1 MKRTA
6 IAPSVLF
13 LLLTALPSSNLAESL
28 TTASP
33 AAQKPGLGGAAAND
47 VSARADDSVW
57 MISTRHLGCLCGSP
71 QAEPDFPLRRYDRD
85 GGWQETDWSEWS
97 AAEQPGTIT
106 VVYVHGNRVEY
117 GEAGGRGL
125 AAYRALTRHAA
136 DPRPIRFVVWS
147 WPSDKLRG
155 PKPMR
160 DARVKATRTPTESY
174 YLACFLSRLN
184 PDTPLGLLGYSF
196 GTRII
201 SGALHLAEGGALGSL
216 KLTEASV
223 RPAHTVRVA
232 MLAAAM
238 DNHWWLSGHY
248 HGQAWSA
255 VERLCLQYNTCDPV
269 LRFYP
274 RLDRCSRAQA
284 LGYTGFCWPASL
296 GEDAER
302 LEQSNVCCEIGK
314 THEERAYLAS
324 AAIMGR
330 VSETLL
336 AP

>member
-1 MKRTA
+1 MKR
-6 IAPSVLF
+6 IAVASCVLCF
-13 LLLTALPSSNLAESL
+13 LLTALPSSSLAESL
-28 TTASP
+28 ATVPPSAQQP
-33 AAQKPGLGGAAAND
+33 AAGDSAAND
-47 VSARADDSVW
+47 VSARTDDSVW
-57 MISTRHLGCLCGSP
+57 MISTRHLGCLCRDP
-71 QAEPDFPLRRYDRD
+71 QADPDFQWQRYDWD
-85 GGWQETDWSEWS
+85 SGWHEANRSDWLAPEP
-97 AAEQPGTIT
+97 PGTIT
-106 VVYVHGNRVEY
+106 VVYVHGNRVQY

-136 DPRPIRFVVWS
+136 DSRPIRFVVWS

-160 DARVKATRTPTESY
+160 DARVKAARTPTESF
-174 YLACFLSRLN
+174 YLASFLSQLK
-184 PDTPLGLLGYSF
+184 PDTPLSLLGFSF

-201 SGALHLAEGGALGSL
+201 SGALHLAEGGSL
-216 KLTEASV
+216 RSLDLAEASA

-238 DNHWWLSGHY
+238 DNDSWLSGHG

-274 RLDRCSRAQA
+274 RLDRCSRTQA

-296 GEDAER
+296 GEEAGR
-302 LEQSNVCCEIGK
+302 LEQCDVCCEIGK

-324 AAIMGR
+324 AAIMRR